1 MSLIGGCSTH
11 PESLTEDRM
20 STGAPHSGQVG
31 ELGSLGCRQYRHMYV
46 FISRLQSAWWWT
58 YIDWMPTRPG
68 PVISARYMP
77 CLSIPVLSVI
87 CAACIWTVESL

>member
-31 ELGSLGCRQYRHMYV
+31 ELGSLGCRQYRH
-46 FISRLQSAWWWT
+46 I
-58 YIDWMPTRPG
+58 
-68 PVISARYMP
+68 
-77 CLSIPVLSVI
+77 
-87 CAACIWTVESL
+87 